1 MRVPALLVAALL
13 CADAYV
19 PSPHHQT
26 SRHASPRRSLRL
38 SSFSG
43 GNNNNNSN
51 RNRVSD
57 FGKTTQQIGTGIGN
71 SGQYGGGFD
80 NYSGNGGGYGMGD
93 GDGYGFNSVTSSQ
106 QFKSDQFLQHV
117 SDFCIGCNEFWK
129 SLVVPQ
135 MIDWLETR
143 PGGTAL
149 SNPLSKIQAG
159 PEYPGISRPVWL
171 VMAGSFATLFNWFG
185 YYKFVVEEELVSNL
199 FVCYILCV
207 LLQHFPC
214 MYFLSCVPMCS
225 LLNFALRLP
234 HTCAFS
240 TCLHLLR
247 FQYQYELQTTGRVT
261 TCGGYGTFVAYV
273 CGVFIGWP
281 LIWAHIPGGEFILTS
296 AVVWLA
302 LSQVNLYRRVNELTQ
317 ESRDV
322 LGLEGDGRMLHEW
335 WALLP
340 PPMNLVVGLRQIYFL
355 SEYWRVIRGDP
366 PATDYVA
373 EDWLPFVAER
383 RRFSLEELWTGQVP
397 WFWFMKDDFQNPFNR
412 NDNGRMF

>member
-1 MRVPALLVAALL
+1 
-13 CADAYV
+13 
-19 PSPHHQT
+19 
-26 SRHASPRRSLRL
+26 
-38 SSFSG
+38 
-43 GNNNNNSN
+43 
-51 RNRVSD
+51 
-57 FGKTTQQIGTGIGN
+57 
-71 SGQYGGGFD
+71 
-80 NYSGNGGGYGMGD
+80 
-93 GDGYGFNSVTSSQ
+93 
-106 QFKSDQFLQHV
+106 
-117 SDFCIGCNEFWK
+117 
-129 SLVVPQ
+129 
-135 MIDWLETR
+135 
-143 PGGTAL
+143 
-149 SNPLSKIQAG
+149 
-159 PEYPGISRPVWL
+159 
-171 VMAGSFATLFNWFG
+171 
-185 YYKFVVEEELVSNL
+185 
-199 FVCYILCV
+199 
-207 LLQHFPC
+207 
-214 MYFLSCVPMCS
+214 MCS
-225 LLNFALRLP
+225 LLNFAHHLP
-234 HTCAFS
+234 HTRSFS